1 MPENA
6 KKLSQHWL
14 MNWGRVIGKKG
25 KKIHQYQ
32 FLRVNSS
39 GANPRIRAKSFVI
52 DYEQGL

>member
-25 KKIHQYQ
+25 KTIHQYQ

-39 GANPRIRAKSFVI
+39 GANPTIRAKSFVI